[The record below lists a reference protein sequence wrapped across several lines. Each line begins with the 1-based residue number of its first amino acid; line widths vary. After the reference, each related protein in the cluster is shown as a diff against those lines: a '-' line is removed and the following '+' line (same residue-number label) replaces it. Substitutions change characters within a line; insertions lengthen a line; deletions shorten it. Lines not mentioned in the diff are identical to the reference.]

1 MAAMAWTLKGTY
13 FENCNCTWVCPCTV
27 SSLTAPAT
35 QDRCQV
41 VLVYNVDQGSIDG
54 VDVSGQSVAVVADTP
69 RMMTDGNW
77 NLGLIVDARASQQ
90 QADALA
96 GVFSGQ
102 LGGPMAALAPLV
114 GKVLGVER
122 AAIEYSD
129 SGHHHSARIGDEIAI
144 EVEDFVPEGLPGPTR
159 LEGVF
164 HPSNTTVTIAKVTSS
179 RISAFGMTFQNEG
192 KSAFSAPF
200 SWSA

>member
-1 MAAMAWTLKGTY
+1 MGWKLEGTY

-27 SSLTAPAT
+27 TSLTAPST

-41 VLVYNVDQGSIDG
+41 VLVYHIDQGTSDG
-54 VDVSGQSVAVVADTP
+54 LDLSGLSVAVVADAP

-77 NLGLIVDARASQQ
+77 SLGLIVDERASEQ
-90 QADALA
+90 QAERLG

-102 LGGPMAALAPLV
+102 LGGPMAGLAPLI
-114 GKVLGVER
+114 GKVLGIER
-122 AAIEYSD
+122 AKIEYAD
-129 SGHHHSARIGDEIAI
+129 KGGHHSARIGEGIAI
-144 EVEDFVPEGLPGPTR
+144 EVEDFVPEGFPGPTR

-164 HPSNTTVTIAKVTSS
+164 HPSNTTLTIAKPTSS
-179 RISAFGMTFQNEG
+179 RISAFGMTFHNEG
-192 KSAFSAPF
+192 RSAFSAPF